1 MNVYNCAHQLAKA
14 LKESDEYIVYKN
26 LEIKVKANPEV
37 KVMMDDFR
45 RRQFEVQGAQM
56 MGQAVEES
64 KLLKLQELHSI
75 LMKDGTISEF
85 MQAEYRLTQMMADI
99 YKILGEAVEL
109 DFDLNRED

>member
-26 LEIKVKANPEV
+26 LEIKVKANPDV

-45 RRQFEVQGAQM
+45 RRQFEVQSAQM
-56 MGQAVEES
+56 MGQKVDES
-64 KLLKLQELHSI
+64 KILKLQELHQI
-75 LMKDGTISEF
+75 LMKDSIISEY
-85 MQAEYRLTQMMADI
+85 MQAEFRLTQMMADI
-99 YKILGEAVEL
+99 YKILGEAVDL

>member
-26 LEIKVKANPEV
+26 LETKVKANPEV

-45 RRQFEVQGAQM
+45 RRQFEVQSAQM
-56 MGQAVEES
+56 MGQQVDES
-64 KLLKLQELHSI
+64 KIVRLQELHTI
-75 LMKDGTISEF
+75 LMKDGIISEF